1 MSELRTVWMVERGH
15 FSIDEYDGYD
25 GPDSTPD
32 AVFSTYEGAVEYV
45 TSKAIP
51 VHVKEAYGRS
61 CVKVSWKDD
70 RVDGFARP
78 VIVDDDKVDDGTLFR
93 FKLTQ
98 DGVERVVTGLY
109 RNDELLVYERPVDG
123 FAESVGDGPW
133 AVYAVS
139 YWSGCPSARAVRRF
153 QSKDDA
159 VAYLRSLIIPVT
171 YVNGSD
177 HFTAGFDPSQHPYV
191 GDVRLE
197 SDDGVTYRYRYP
209 GSNMPVRGS
218 CICTYVVTREQ

>member
-15 FSIDEYDGYD
+15 FSIDEYDEFD
-25 GPDSTPD
+25 DLVSTPD
-32 AVFSTYEGAVEYV
+32 AVFSTYDGAVEYV
-45 TSKAIP
+45 TSKAVP
-51 VHVKEAYGRS
+51 VHVKKVYGSS
-61 CVKVSWKDD
+61 CVKVSWADD
-70 RVDGFARP
+70 KIDGFARP
-78 VIVDDDKVDDGTLFR
+78 VIVDDDKIDDGTLFR

-98 DGVERVVTGLY
+98 GCVMREVTGLY
-109 RNDELLVYERPVDG
+109 ENDEFLVYERPVDG

-133 AVYAVS
+133 SVYAVS
-139 YWSGCPSARAVRRF
+139 YGFNLPSARAVRRF
-153 QSKDDA
+153 QSEDDA
-159 VAYLRSLIIPVT
+159 VAYLRSLSVPVT

-197 SDDGVTYRYRYP
+197 TDDGVTYRYRYP

-218 CICTYVVTREQ
+218 CVCTYVVTREQ